1 VEAQAFQGCRK
12 VSGLRAEELEAI
24 QWSRKRKRTGLW
36 PTKRSRSA
44 GEESASKR
52 AYRVPWETLGGG
64 KAQESIGCGVW
75 INLRHCMNGLAG
87 RAKP

>member
-1 VEAQAFQGCRK
+1 
-12 VSGLRAEELEAI
+12 
-24 QWSRKRKRTGLW
+24 
-36 PTKRSRSA
+36 
-44 GEESASKR
+44 
-52 AYRVPWETLGGG
+52 VPWETLGGG